1 MATPSGTPRRS
12 TRTPAQAEP
21 EPVTMIG
28 PFQKLESIGKGS
40 FAMVYRGVHVKQK
53 SLVAIKSVQLYKL
66 NSKLK
71 DNLLSEIKIL
81 RSLQHPHIVAMIDCK
96 ESSAHMHIVTEF
108 CELGDLSAFIKK
120 RSSLTEHPATADM
133 IQKYPN
139 PAYGGLNEVVVRH
152 FLKQIA
158 SALEFLRAKNCMH
171 RDIKPQ
177 NLLINPSPQYYAKY
191 KPEPMPLAVT
201 ANSLVPATGIPS
213 LPMLK
218 VADFGFARFL
228 PQTSLAETLCGSPLY
243 MAPEILRYEKYD
255 AKADLWSV
263 GTVLHEMM
271 TAKPPFRAG
280 NHVELLRKI
289 EKQDDDIR
297 FPRELAIS
305 TGMKHIIRSLLKK
318 APIERISFESFFD
331 HQVIKEEIPGLVGED
346 LPSKPESQVS
356 ALIQD
361 IPSRTASAPES
372 SRQVSQQQEPIQY
385 PSSPRPKP
393 FLSATPPSR
402 PTSRPTATGS
412 PSTPPRAVTGVH
424 RHSNAPQPSN
434 EPQQAPPRER
444 RPPLMSHA
452 TAPARQ
458 IALQERVPVAA
469 AVAMERRHSRNSPSP
484 SSSMLKEHFER
495 ERNPRGVEDRALR
508 EAREKAANDIA
519 FERDYVL
526 VEKRTVEVNALA
538 DELAASPQLHRGFSE
553 RPSSPHRGAMVRRAT
568 TQGAPASAPGT
579 QGTPS
584 RAIHMAAGRQ
594 RPEGV
599 HQANSYERRYGP
611 NPGSATSVISKALNM
626 ANFRLFGG
634 IGISPPFGKGPSPPQ
649 GYGAFPT
656 YPTAQSDRLL
666 LGTSAKPANPRDEDA
681 KVLMVVEELA
691 HRSNVVYGFAEVKF
705 KQLLPAGPLD
715 DHGIGGAEKQPDE
728 ADAPEEEELTT
739 DAIVTISEEAL
750 VLYVKALGI
759 LSRSIDLV
767 ASWWNRSNRGGIVGD
782 NASPTSHSPNTTAA
796 ATTSRMNH
804 VLQWARA
811 RFNECFEKSEFAG
824 RKLMDAQKQLPLD
837 HPGHPNNHP
846 SASGSATSS
855 IGTSAENI
863 ILTTG
868 ITAEKLMYDRALEM
882 SRAAAV
888 NELVGEDLA
897 GCEINYCTAIHML
910 EAILD
915 GEYDIASG
923 RSKKDSKTE
932 AGAISGLENGDR
944 VTVQKLV
951 ESMKARLKALRKKIE
966 MQKAAK
972 RASLS
977 GTASSGQTLQG
988 KGSPSPTPLA
998 ANTPPR

>member
-1 MATPSGTPRRS
+1 
-12 TRTPAQAEP
+12 
-21 EPVTMIG
+21 
-28 PFQKLESIGKGS
+28 
-40 FAMVYRGVHVKQK
+40 
-53 SLVAIKSVQLYKL
+53 
-66 NSKLK
+66 
-71 DNLLSEIKIL
+71 
-81 RSLQHPHIVAMIDCK
+81 
-96 ESSAHMHIVTEF
+96 MHIVTEF

-120 RSSLTEHPATADM
+120 RGSLTEHPATADM

-201 ANSLVPATGIPS
+201 ANSLIPATGIQS

-297 FPRELAIS
+297 FPRELAIT
-305 TGMKHIIRSLLKK
+305 TGMKHIIRQLLKK

-331 HQVIKEEIPGLVGED
+331 HPVIKEEIPGLVGED
-346 LPSKPESQVS
+346 QPSKPQSQAPAMS
-356 ALIQD
+356 QD
-361 IPSRTASAPES
+361 IPSREVAIPES
-372 SRQVSQQQEPIQY
+372 EQASRQPEQNPYSQA
-385 PSSPRPKP
+385 PRDRPA
-393 FLSATPPSR
+393 LGGTPPSR

-412 PSTPPRAVTGVH
+412 PSTPPRLSTGVR
-424 RHSNAPQPSN
+424 RHSNAPQPGN
-434 EPQQAPPRER
+434 EQQQAPPRER
-444 RPPLMSHA
+444 RPPLQSHA

-458 IALQERVPVAA
+458 IAQERTPVAA
-469 AVAMERRHSRNSPSP
+469 AVAMDRRHSRNSPSP

-526 VEKRTVEVNALA
+526 VEKRAVEVNALA

-553 RPSSPHRGAMVRRAT
+553 RPSSPQQHGAMVRRAT
-568 TQGAPASAPGT
+568 TQGNPASATGA

-584 RAIHMAAGRQ
+584 RAIQMVAGRQ
-594 RPEGV
+594 RSEGM
-599 HQANSYERRYGP
+599 HQQPNSYERRYGP

-634 IGISPPFGKGPSPPQ
+634 LGISPPFGKAPSPPQ

-666 LGTSAKPANPRDEDA
+666 LGTSAKPTNPRDEDA

-715 DHGIGGAEKQPDE
+715 DHGAGMGGAEKQNE
-728 ADAPEEEELTT
+728 EGDAAEEELTT
-739 DAIVTISEEAL
+739 DAIVNISEEAL

-767 ASWWNRSNRGGIVGD
+767 ASWWNRSNRGGIVGSD
-782 NASPTSHSPNTTAA
+782 SGSPSSHSPNTTAA

-837 HPGHPNNHP
+837 YHGHPNNHP

-915 GEYDIASG
+915 GDYDISSG
-923 RSKKDSKTE
+923 RSKKEKDGKTE
-932 AGAISGLENGDR
+932 GATISGLENGDR
-944 VTVQKLV
+944 MTVQK
-951 ESMKARLKALRKKIE
+951 R
-966 MQKAAK
+966 Q
-972 RASLS
+972 SL
-977 GTASSGQTLQG
+977 LL
-988 KGSPSPTPLA
+988 PL
-998 ANTPPR
+998 